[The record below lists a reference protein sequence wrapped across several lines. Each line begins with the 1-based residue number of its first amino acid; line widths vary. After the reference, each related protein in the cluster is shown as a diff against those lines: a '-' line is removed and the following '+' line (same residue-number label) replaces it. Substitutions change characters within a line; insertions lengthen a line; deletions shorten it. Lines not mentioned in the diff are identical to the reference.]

1 MASAIDPTEALD
13 AAATLAAFRRLVR
26 ELEEGKTK
34 RNSFQPWEMELLLDI
49 EACDLPR
56 TRRGALLRRY
66 RRAVERQ
73 LEKGVPHLL
82 KLSDYLRRSAS

>member
-1 MASAIDPTEALD
+1 MASAIDTAEALD
-13 AAATLAAFRRLVR
+13 AAATLTAFRRLVH

-56 TRRGALLRRY
+56 TRRAALLKRY
-66 RRAVERQ
+66 GRAVERQ
-73 LEKGVPHLL
+73 LEKGAPRLL
-82 KLSDYLRRSAS
+82 KLSEYMRRSTV